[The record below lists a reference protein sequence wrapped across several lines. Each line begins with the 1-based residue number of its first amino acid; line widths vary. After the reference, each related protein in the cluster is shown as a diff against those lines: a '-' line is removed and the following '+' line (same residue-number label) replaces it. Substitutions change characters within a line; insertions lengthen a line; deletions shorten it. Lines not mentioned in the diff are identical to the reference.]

1 MQQMIAQKEKDVAT
15 LIDSMPIDMLNLIE
29 FQKKTYQLFSHQQH
43 RVENSNMY
51 KIEANW
57 TC

>member
-1 MQQMIAQKEKDVAT
+1 MIAQKEKDVAT
-15 LIDSMPIDMLNLIE
+15 LIDSMPIVILNLIE
-29 FQKKTYQLFSHQQH
+29 HQEKKYQLFSHQQH
-43 RVENSNMY
+43 RVVVSNVS